1 MTHQLKNL
9 LFRLRLDGTVRAL
22 ANVARRRTRF
32 LIKEAPY
39 SDEIQKLISESIDP
53 IRFASISLAVTTVER
68 SSIPGHVAE
77 VGVYRGEMSRFL
89 HKLAPQRKLFLFDT
103 FEGFPPEDLETA
115 RDERFQDTD
124 VNTVEKTLGDLKN
137 VVIRKGYFPDTT
149 AGLENDIFALVV
161 IDLDLYKPTLAAL
174 EFFYPRLAPGGY
186 GFLHDYNC
194 AESNWA
200 VSRAA
205 TKFFREKPEKLV
217 ELPDTYGT
225 AVFRKT

>member
-1 MTHQLKNL
+1 MTNQLKNL
-9 LFRLRLDGTVRAL
+9 LFRLRLDGTVRTL

-32 LIKEAPY
+32 LIRQPPY
-39 SDEIQKLISESIDP
+39 SDEIQRMISRSIDP
-53 IRFASISLAVTTVER
+53 IRFASVSLAATTVER
-68 SSIPGHVAE
+68 SAIPGHIAE

-103 FEGFPPEDLETA
+103 FEGFPPEDLETV
-115 RDERFQDTD
+115 RDERFRDTD
-124 VNTVEKTLGDLKN
+124 VQTIERALGDLTN
-137 VVIRKGYFPDTT
+137 VMIRKGYFPETA
-149 AGLENDIFALVV
+149 AGLETESFALVV

-205 TKFFREKPEKLV
+205 TKFFREKPDKLI